1 VCFKPT
7 TGPLFETA
15 VNNIVRGIGGEP
27 GGVSMK
33 FINFVTDHANKPVKK
48 NNVMTEAEEYF
59 RQLMKE
65 VPDVKPG
72 KMFGALCMFSPNG
85 KSAAMFWKDNIV
97 VKLQGN
103 TLKEALNMEGT
114 QQFEPMEGRPMKE
127 WVQIPFKHRGVWKK
141 YVMISIS
148 IVGAQKK

>member
-1 VCFKPT
+1 
-7 TGPLFETA
+7 
-15 VNNIVRGIGGEP
+15 
-27 GGVSMK
+27 
-33 FINFVTDHANKPVKK
+33 
-48 NNVMTEAEEYF
+48 MTEAEEYF